1 MKVSFENP
9 DKVNGLLT
17 ITVEEED
24 FKNDVEKQLKDYRK
38 RANINGFRRGQAPMG
53 LIKKQFGA
61 SAKMDAINK
70 VVSDTL
76 NKYIQDNKINMLGR
90 PMPSEKQTPVDLDK
104 EAPYT
109 FMFDIAVAPEFDI
122 TLDSNDTIDY
132 YDIKVD
138 DELIDR
144 HVMAFARNAGH
155 RDTTVKDYDPTANDI
170 LKGDL
175 RELTENGIVESGV
188 TIMPQYIKVDDQKK
202 LFEGAKLGDI
212 ITFNPRK
219 AYADNDAEVRSLL
232 RLKDDDDVNA
242 HTGDFTLQITEISR
256 FVPAEVNQELFD
268 QVYGK
273 DAVKSEEEFRAKIK
287 EGLTAQL
294 QGDEDFE
301 FVQDLRAYAESEVGV
316 LAFPDALLKRML
328 VENVKD
334 DKNNKENPEDV
345 VNRSYEPSLKAL
357 RWDLIRNKIALAN
370 EVKVNDED
378 VRAIAVD
385 TARAQFA
392 QYGMTNLPDEYLQNY
407 LNDMMKRQDYVE
419 ACANRAL
426 DMKLAAKLKTVVTLN
441 HKEVSIDDFNKMVEE
456 KNEAAKA

>member
-9 DKVNGLLT
+9 DKVNGMLT

-144 HVMAFARNAGH
+144 QVMAFARNAGH

-294 QGDEDFE
+294 QGDEDSE
-301 FVQDLRAYAESEVGV
+301 FVQDLRAYAENKVGD
-316 LAFPDALLKRML
+316 LTFPDALLKRML